1 MRAILHAVVS
11 GLQKFFVAVAPA
23 AGAVETLDPALGKSA
38 TLVNVL
44 AGAKIGAA
52 LPWPEIEKV
61 IAAKLSDPAA
71 DVQAAE
77 DIAKTVAIVLPDAM
91 YAADAL
97 AIVEALIQIGGAL
110 PPDWQIVK
118 TTPSLPLG
126 KDGVN
131 PYSGAPV
138 GV

>member
-1 MRAILHAVVS
+1 MRPILDAVFG
-11 GLQKFFVAVAPA
+11 GLQKFFVAVEPA
-23 AGAVETLDPALGKSA
+23 VRAVETLDPALAKSA
-38 TLVNVL
+38 TLLNVL

-52 LPWPEIEKV
+52 LPWSEIEKV
-61 IAAKLSDPAA
+61 IAGKLSDPAA

-77 DIAKTVAIVLPDAM
+77 DIAKTVAIVLPAAM

-110 PPDWQIVK
+110 PPNWQIVR